1 MKRPFQKL
9 NLLVLCLAL
18 LFSGCKKDSQEI
30 SDFEF
35 IGFPNENELSWDY
48 PTKPGSD
55 AWRTFRSHDEM
66 LEACQIPSTILAN
79 LSTEELFLIC
89 LKYPLLMDI
98 GAFNFFTDGYASYET
113 NFNGIR
119 ELYKRSNAPSVIY
132 SYYQQLRLGNAAIY
146 STISFVSRV
155 SVIEYMIS
163 AAPVISKYSAT
174 QRKEVATELLSKLNI
189 KKARKG
195 DFPDTYLNSTYLALI
210 RIIRCDQTGNL
221 SSDDTKLSNYFSGGF
236 SAPEIIIEQADEII
250 ARYILNK

>member
-18 LFSGCKKDSQEI
+18 LFSGCKKESQEI
-30 SDFEF
+30 SHFEY

-55 AWRTFRSHDEM
+55 AWSTFRSHDEM
-66 LEACQIPSTILAN
+66 LEASLIPSTILSK

-98 GAFNFFTDGYASYET
+98 GAFNLFTDGYASYET
-113 NFNGIR
+113 NFNGIW
-119 ELYKRSNAPSVIY
+119 ELYQRSNAPSVIY
-132 SYYQQLRLGNAAIY
+132 RYYQQLKLQNAVMY
-146 STISFVSRV
+146 SSISFIFRV

-163 AAPVISKYSAT
+163 ATPVITKFSAS

-189 KKARKG
+189 KKSQPG
-195 DFPDTYLNSTYLALI
+195 DFSGTYLNSTYRALI
-210 RIIRCDQTGNL
+210 KVIRCDETGNL
-221 SSDDTKLSNYFSGGF
+221 SSDDTKLANYFAGIF
-236 SAPEIIIEQADEII
+236 LPPENVIEQADEII
-250 ARYILNK
+250 RQYLK